1 VLKWFHPRDE
11 VNHNNQGVI
20 TVETTPDLSETVEN
34 NEPVLYSSRMLT
46 LITTLLSVFS
56 WVVLVAFIADAVAQA
71 VNVQIT
77 LTQQSLS
84 LAEVLRQPS
93 AVSFLITN
101 ISTPLFTGIGLFLVM
116 QGGALGLN
124 VLREMDL
131 MNRNA
136 L

>member
-1 VLKWFHPRDE
+1 M
-11 VNHNNQGVI
+11 
-20 TVETTPDLSETVEN
+20 ETTPDLSETIKN
-34 NEPVLYSSRMLT
+34 NEPVLYNSRTLT
-46 LITTLLSVFS
+46 LITTLLGVFS
-56 WVVLVAFIADAVAQA
+56 WVVLIAFIADAVAQA

>member
-1 VLKWFHPRDE
+1 MLKWFHPRDE

-34 NEPVLYSSRMLT
+34 NEPVLYSSRTLA